1 MTTDA
6 HLGYTRAAGESDGF
20 SPHNAFSWNS
30 PHVNL
35 EQSPNQASYQQSPVD
50 IADQISQQG
59 SIPREGSPVQGFE
72 VVHHVQP
79 FEDVKE
85 ACLWRYFVEEL
96 SHWVS
101 D

>member
-1 MTTDA
+1 M
-6 HLGYTRAAGESDGF
+6 
-20 SPHNAFSWNS
+20 SP
-30 PHVNL
+30 PINL
-35 EQSPNQASYQQSPVD
+35 EQHPDQASYQQSPVD
-50 IADQISQQG
+50 IADQVSQQG
-59 SIPREGSPVQGFE
+59 STPTEGSLVQGFE

-96 SHWVS
+96 SQWVS